1 VIRTALILPAA
12 EAGQV
17 HVGDLTVNRMGFGAM
32 RITGKGVWGDPENID
47 LCKQVLKR
55 ATELGVDFFD
65 TADAYGPEVSERLIR
80 ETLAPY
86 KGIVVA
92 TKGGLTR
99 SGPDEWHSNGT
110 PEHLREACNASLK
123 RLGTQQI
130 SVYQLHSPDPVVPFE
145 ESVKTLIELQKEGK
159 IKHIG
164 LSNVTLDQLKAA
176 LKLTPIVSVQNQY
189 NILRRANQEEIV
201 DFCEQEGIAFI
212 PYFPMGGGLA
222 ELGQAP
228 LQRVASKYQAELHQ
242 IALAWLLAR
251 SPIILPIPGT
261 ASIEHLE
268 SNIAAASLKLDKSDM
283 ALLAQLS
290 D

>member
-1 VIRTALILPAA
+1 
-12 EAGQV
+12 
-17 HVGDLTVNRMGFGAM
+17 MGFGAM
-32 RITGKGVWGDPENID
+32 RITGQGVWGDPDNID

-55 ATELGVDFFD
+55 AVELGVDFFD
-65 TADAYGPEVSERLIR
+65 TAAAYGPGVSEQLIHD
-80 ETLAPY
+80 TLAPY
-86 KGIVVA
+86 KRITIA
-92 TKGGLTR
+92 TKGGMAR
-99 SGPDEWHSNGT
+99 GGPDEWLADGS
-110 PEHLREACNASLK
+110 PEHLREACKASLK
-123 RLGTQQI
+123 RLDVPQI
-130 SVYQLHSPDPVVPFE
+130 SIYQLHSPDPAVPFE
-145 ESVKTLIELQKEGK
+145 ESLKALIELQEEGK

-164 LSNVTLDQLKAA
+164 LSNVTLEQLQTA

-189 NILRRANQEEIV
+189 NVLHHTNQDEIV
-201 DFCEQEGIAFI
+201 DFCEKQGIVFI

-222 ELGQAP
+222 ELGQPP
-228 LQRVASKYQAELHQ
+228 LQRVASKYHAELRQ
-242 IALAWLLAR
+242 VALAWLFAR